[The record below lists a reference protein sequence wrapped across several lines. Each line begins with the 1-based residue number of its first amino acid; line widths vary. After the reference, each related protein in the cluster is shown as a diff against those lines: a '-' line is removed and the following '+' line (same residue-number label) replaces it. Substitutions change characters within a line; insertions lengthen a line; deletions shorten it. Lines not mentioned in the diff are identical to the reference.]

1 MAASGGRQRLADAVK
16 QVTNSN
22 FADALKQL
30 RAHVDQADFVAVSC
44 RKTGDCASASS
55 RHPWRRVLP
64 MDTPEIAYL
73 KAKLAA
79 ESYEILQFAVCPFSL
94 KGSKVIAF
102 PFNFNLF
109 PRDRLNLG
117 MPSYSFSCQTSFLT
131 SMAHEGFDFNACI
144 YDGISYSSRVQESM
158 DKERNRSPHIQ
169 TPNSCSTTSV
179 VDSIFMSRTKSRI
192 ELWLSTSKNSNSKT
206 DDGELL
212 MSLRKLILGTDLYG
226 TRPSMRIDVCSD
238 RQVQL
243 VLQTISRISDHI
255 VPLVIPDK
263 SGQPRAVHVVLTS
276 SEEDKSI
283 LMVSE
288 IQILEDEHNLKVRG
302 FREVID
308 VISSS
313 NKPIIG
319 YNCLHDFTSI
329 HSKFVAPLPLTF
341 SEFMCH
347 HSKFGVN
354 HGLHLSFLADT
365 DTDINDFTSI
375 HSKFVAPLPLT
386 FSEFMCSLRL
396 VFTNIL
402 DINHLSKE
410 IGALRKAKS
419 LPYALSYL
427 KRQFSVPIDIEL
439 PAEDEGCTTK
449 AHGNNVLRI
458 THLFAILCTLLKL
471 FPNGIVE
478 EQYIKAIEDYL
489 NILYPSHTTIQES
502 DEEDPSFTKE
512 NVRATNTNDLV
523 FLWGYGHLTAK
534 ELKHSLREAH
544 DVFKEDFELRFMD
557 KSCAVIVFY
566 RAGSAQVLLESMAS
580 AMFCS
585 DGLSKMK
592 SEGLKAAGY
601 QCYKKV
607 CRLGLWDANL
617 SDSLENVMS
626 DPAGGISTFSEKD
639 ASEVSWTS
647 EYAIDLSDL

>member
-283 LMVSE
+283 LMSE

-319 YNCLHDFTSI
+319 YNCLH
-329 HSKFVAPLPLTF
+329 
-341 SEFMCH
+341 
-347 HSKFGVN
+347 
-354 HGLHLSFLADT
+354 
-365 DTDINDFTSI
+365 DFTSI